1 MAAIFGLV
9 NSILYSLLGDD
20 SFMGPFEW
28 EPQQW
33 TRSILYALCGMV
45 VGLPVSGAFL
55 RFASS
60 GLRGSFFGRYGLMVF
75 AICVGGASMGPLLVS
90 IDVLFGSDF
99 TTPRTL
105 LEAASVVAYA
115 TVVGWILGAVEGA
128 TLAFPLAG
136 ILGAFGDRSTSEAQ
150 PQP

>member
-45 VGLPVSGAFL
+45 VGLLVSGAFL
-55 RFASS
+55 RFATS

-75 AICVGGASMGPLLVS
+75 NARKTSPTPSTLS
-90 IDVLFGSDF
+90 
-99 TTPRTL
+99 TTMS
-105 LEAASVVAYA
+105 ASV
-115 TVVGWILGAVEGA
+115 TISGG
-128 TLAFPLAG
+128 
-136 ILGAFGDRSTSEAQ
+136 
-150 PQP
+150 